1 MNAPDPVHIIK
12 LITMNISDLLDYIS
26 GRDNSREKEIES
38 WLRESSENREQYF
51 RLKELWAQKTAEELS
66 SPAVLEKAVSGIRS
80 RIRLDGSRKRY
91 RGSTAFAWSFAAC
104 LMLILVAGTV
114 VTNWKS
120 TPDIT
125 LANNSEAVSLYSLPD
140 GSRAFLKNG
149 ASLSYN
155 NSFNTEDRC
164 VSLTGEAYF
173 EVKRDEQVPFVVTT
187 PQARVKVLGTSFNV
201 RSGERTEVV
210 LEKGKVALCDAQ
222 DRRIAELLPGNMAV
236 VTGDGGISL
245 SSVEPSVYTKWRYN
259 YRVFDSCSF
268 DDFVAL
274 AEERFDVRFIY
285 DPSKFQDTYF
295 RLAISDS
302 DTLDDILSM
311 MEYIAN
317 LKYEKRGR
325 NIYVN
330 SQ

>member
-91 RGSTAFAWSFAAC
+91 RRSTAFAWSFAAC

-120 TPDIT
+120 TPDII

-140 GSRAFLKNG
+140 GSRAFLKRG
-149 ASLSYN
+149 ASLSYS

-164 VSLTGEAYF
+164 VSLSGEAYF

>member
-91 RGSTAFAWSFAAC
+91 RRSTAFAWSFAAC

-222 DRRIAELLPGNMAV
+222 DRHIAELLPGNMAV
-236 VTGDGGISL
+236 VAGDGSISL
-245 SSVEPSVYTKWRYN
+245 SAVEPSDYTQWRYN

-268 DDFVAL
+268 DDFVDM

-325 NIYVN
+325 NIYIN
-330 SQ
+330 LQ

>member
-1 MNAPDPVHIIK
+1 
-12 LITMNISDLLDYIS
+12 
-26 GRDNSREKEIES
+26 
-38 WLRESSENREQYF
+38 
-51 RLKELWAQKTAEELS
+51 
-66 SPAVLEKAVSGIRS
+66 
-80 RIRLDGSRKRY
+80 
-91 RGSTAFAWSFAAC
+91 
-104 LMLILVAGTV
+104 MLILVAGTV

>member
-91 RGSTAFAWSFAAC
+91 RRSTAFAWSFAAC

-173 EVKRDEQVPFVVTT
+173 EVKRDEQVPFLVTT
-187 PQARVKVLGTSFNV
+187 PQARVKVLGTAVNV

-268 DDFVAL
+268 DDFVDM

>member
-1 MNAPDPVHIIK
+1 
-12 LITMNISDLLDYIS
+12 MNISDLLDYIS

-91 RGSTAFAWSFAAC
+91 RRSTAFAWSFAAC

-149 ASLSYN
+149 ASLSYS

-164 VSLTGEAYF
+164 VSLSGEAYF

>member
-1 MNAPDPVHIIK
+1 
-12 LITMNISDLLDYIS
+12 MNISDLLDYIS

-91 RGSTAFAWSFAAC
+91 RRSTAFAWSFAAC

-268 DDFVAL
+268 DDFVDM

>member
-91 RGSTAFAWSFAAC
+91 RRSTAFAWSFAAC

-210 LEKGKVALCDAQ
+210 LEKVKVALCDAQ

>member
-1 MNAPDPVHIIK
+1 
-12 LITMNISDLLDYIS
+12 MNISDLLDYIS

-91 RGSTAFAWSFAAC
+91 RRSTAFAWSFAAC

-120 TPDIT
+120 TPHIT

-268 DDFVAL
+268 DDFVDM

>member
-80 RIRLDGSRKRY
+80 RIRSDNSRRRY
-91 RGSTAFAWSFAAC
+91 RRSAAFAWSFAAC

>member
-91 RGSTAFAWSFAAC
+91 RRSTAFAWSFAAC

-173 EVKRDEQVPFVVTT
+173 EVKRDEQLPFVVST
-187 PQARVKVLGTSFNV
+187 PRTRVKVLGTSFNV
-201 RSGERTEVV
+201 RSGEKTEVV
-210 LEKGKVALCDAQ
+210 LEKGKVALCDAG

-236 VTGDGGISL
+236 VAGDGSISL
-245 SSVEPSVYTKWRYN
+245 SAVEPSDYTKWRYN

-268 DDFVAL
+268 DDFVDM

>member
-66 SPAVLEKAVSGIRS
+66 APAVLDKAVSGIRS
-80 RIRLDGSRKRY
+80 RIRSDNSRRRY
-91 RGSTAFAWSFAAC
+91 SRSAAFAWSIAAC
-104 LMLILVAGTV
+104 LLLFVVAGTLAS
-114 VTNWKS
+114 NWKS

>member
-91 RGSTAFAWSFAAC
+91 RRSTAFAWSFAAC

-140 GSRAFLKNG
+140 GSRAFLKRG
-149 ASLSYN
+149 ASLSYS

-164 VSLTGEAYF
+164 VSLSGEAYF
-173 EVKRDEQVPFVVTT
+173 EVKRDEQLPFVVST
-187 PQARVKVLGTSFNV
+187 PRTRVKVLGTSFNV
-201 RSGERTEVV
+201 KSAESTEVV
-210 LEKGKVALCDAQ
+210 LEKGKVALCD
-222 DRRIAELLPGNMAV
+222 DRDRNIAELLPGNMAV
-236 VTGDGGISL
+236 VAGDGSISL
-245 SSVEPSVYTKWRYN
+245 SAVEPSDYTKWRYN

-325 NIYVN
+325 NIYIN
-330 SQ
+330 LQ

>member
-1 MNAPDPVHIIK
+1 
-12 LITMNISDLLDYIS
+12 
-26 GRDNSREKEIES
+26 
-38 WLRESSENREQYF
+38 
-51 RLKELWAQKTAEELS
+51 
-66 SPAVLEKAVSGIRS
+66 
-80 RIRLDGSRKRY
+80 
-91 RGSTAFAWSFAAC
+91 
-104 LMLILVAGTV
+104 MLILVAGTV

-236 VTGDGGISL
+236 VAGDGSISL
-245 SSVEPSVYTKWRYN
+245 SAVEPSDYTKWRYN

-268 DDFVAL
+268 DDFVDM

-325 NIYVN
+325 NIYIN
-330 SQ
+330 LQ

>member
-1 MNAPDPVHIIK
+1 
-12 LITMNISDLLDYIS
+12 MNISDLLDYIS

-91 RGSTAFAWSFAAC
+91 RRSTAFAWSFAAC

-120 TPDIT
+120 TPHIT

-210 LEKGKVALCDAQ
+210 LEKGKVALCEAQ

-268 DDFVAL
+268 DDFVDM

>member
-91 RGSTAFAWSFAAC
+91 RRSTAFAWSFAAC
-104 LMLILVAGTV
+104 LMLILVAVTV

-120 TPDIT
+120 TPDFT

-155 NSFNTEDRC
+155 NSLNTEDRC

>member
-38 WLRESSENREQYF
+38 WLRESSENRQQYF
-51 RLKELWAQKTAEELS
+51 RLKELWTQKTAEELS

-91 RGSTAFAWSFAAC
+91 RRSTAFAWSFAAC

-140 GSRAFLKNG
+140 GSRAFLKRG
-149 ASLSYN
+149 ASLSYS

-164 VSLTGEAYF
+164 VSLSGEAYF
-173 EVKRDEQVPFVVTT
+173 EVKRDEQLPFVVST
-187 PQARVKVLGTSFNV
+187 PRTRVKVLGTSFNV
-201 RSGERTEVV
+201 KSAESTEVV
-210 LEKGKVALCDAQ
+210 LEKGKVALCD
-222 DRRIAELLPGNMAV
+222 DRDRNIAELLPGNMAV
-236 VTGDGGISL
+236 VTKDGSINL
-245 SSVEPSVYTKWRYN
+245 SSVEPSDYTKWRYN

-268 DDFVAL
+268 DDFVDM

-325 NIYVN
+325 NIYIN
-330 SQ
+330 LQ

>member
-1 MNAPDPVHIIK
+1 
-12 LITMNISDLLDYIS
+12 MNISDLLDYIS
-26 GRDNSREKEIES
+26 GRDNSKEKELES
-38 WLRESSENREQYF
+38 WLRESPENREQYF

-66 SPAVLEKAVSGIRS
+66 APAVLEKAVSGIRS
-80 RIRLDGSRKRY
+80 KIRLDGSRRRY
-91 RGSTAFAWSFAAC
+91 RRSAAFAWSFAAC
-104 LMLILVAGTV
+104 LLLFIAAGTV
-114 VTNWKS
+114 INNWKS

-155 NSFNTEDRC
+155 NSFNKEDRC

-173 EVKRDEQVPFVVTT
+173 EVKKDELVPFVVST
-187 PQARVKVLGTSFNV
+187 PQTRIKVLGTSFNV

-210 LEKGKVALCDAQ
+210 LEKGKVALCDAG
-222 DRRIAELLPGNMAV
+222 DRHIAELLPGNMAV
-236 VTGDGGISL
+236 VTKDGGISL
-245 SSVEPSVYTKWRYN
+245 SSVEPSDYTKWRYN

-268 DDFVAL
+268 DDFVAM